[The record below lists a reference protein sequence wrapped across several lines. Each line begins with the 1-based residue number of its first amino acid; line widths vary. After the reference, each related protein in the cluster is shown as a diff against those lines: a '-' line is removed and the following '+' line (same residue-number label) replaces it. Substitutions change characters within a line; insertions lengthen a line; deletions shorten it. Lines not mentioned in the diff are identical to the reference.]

1 MLSRFVT
8 TSRTRIINPRYV
20 VPCTLQLLVLMA
32 PSLFSSLLFLLP
44 ISSRESERVLVQQAT
59 GPLLRAEWLE
69 GRNTYDF
76 FHLLSPLNT
85 HPSFATAP
93 LPWSRPGRGTPNKF
107 FFNRVLLYLHRYT
120 RAYKRLEPRGGA
132 GGRDFYDFFLL
143 SLCPCVVQFVYQLI
157 FLRATAVNC
166 LLLILF
172 FWGEYVC
179 RVCLQAE
186 ETAQSCVSQ
195 RK

>member
-44 ISSRESERVLVQQAT
+44 ISSRESERVLVQQPT
-59 GPLLRAEWLE
+59 GPLLRAGWLE

-93 LPWSRPGRGTPNKF
+93 LPWSRPNEEHPTNFSSTASCCICTG
-107 FFNRVLLYLHRYT
+107 T
-120 RAYKRLEPRGGA
+120 RARTNVQSLEEA
-132 GGRDFYDFFLL
+132 
-143 SLCPCVVQFVYQLI
+143 Q
-157 FLRATAVNC
+157 
-166 LLLILF
+166 
-172 FWGEYVC
+172 
-179 RVCLQAE
+179 E
-186 ETAQSCVSQ
+186 EGTSTISSCFPFAPAQYSSSTS
-195 RK
+195 

>member
-20 VPCTLQLLVLMA
+20 VPCTLQLLVLTA
-32 PSLFSSLLFLLP
+32 PSLFSSLLFLLL
-44 ISSRESERVLVQQAT
+44 ISSRERESPCSTIYGAVASSRVVGRKKHLRLFSPSISVEHSSILCHGATSLVQT
-59 GPLLRAEWLE
+59 E
-69 GRNTYDF
+69 
-76 FHLLSPLNT
+76 
-85 HPSFATAP
+85 
-93 LPWSRPGRGTPNKF
+93 RGTPNKF

-120 RAYKRLEPRGGA
+120 RAYKRLEPRGDA

-143 SLCPCVVQFVYQLI
+143 SLYPCLVQFVYQLI
-157 FLRATAVNC
+157 FLRATAVNW

-172 FWGEYVC
+172 CWGEYVC

-186 ETAQSCVSQ
+186 EIAQSCVSQ